1 MARLKTEAIVLK
13 RTDLGESDRLITLLS
28 KDYGKFKAIA
38 KGARR
43 SKRRFSGCLELFSQ
57 VRVQYVD
64 RGRSLHRLEEAVLVD
79 SHEPLK
85 TDLIAIAHAG
95 YVTELAAAF
104 LGESDEAAATYQFL
118 VETLSVLDQ
127 GPMQTTDLRRYE
139 LSVLRLAGFAP
150 QFDACLD
157 CDASQSPDWHFDI
170 DQSGVLCNDCISS
183 AYLVKITAPVR
194 RFLSDLQSGQTSL
207 SKIDPACQSQ
217 ARDLLAK
224 IIDRHL
230 GKPLKSR
237 EFLRQLAQKK

>member
-28 KDYGKFKAIA
+28 KDYGKFKAVA
-38 KGARR
+38 PGARR
-43 SKRRFSGCLELFSQ
+43 SKRRFGGCLELFSQ

-64 RGRSLHRLEEAVLVD
+64 RGKSLHRLEEAVLVD
-79 SHEPLK
+79 SHEALQ

-104 LGESDEAAATYQFL
+104 LGDADEAATTYQLL

-127 GPMQTTDLRRYE
+127 GPMQTADLRRYE
-139 LSVLRLAGFAP
+139 LGVLRLAGVGP
-150 QFDACLD
+150 QFDACLT
-157 CDASQSPDWHFDI
+157 CDTTESSNWHFDI
-170 DQSGVLCNDCISS
+170 DQGGVVCNDCQAG
-183 AYLVKITAPVR
+183 AYLVKISGPVR
-194 RFLSDLQSGQTSL
+194 RFLGDLQSGQTSL
-207 SKIDPACQSQ
+207 SGVSKACQSQ

-237 EFLRQLAQKK
+237 EFLRQLASKK